1 MVQVFRIPG
10 IFLMPATLMIPI
22 FERSNLSF
30 SMENPF
36 WVYVNESYLVCDL
49 NLGYP
54 AFSSFAFARLK
65 NPSNALER
73 RSLTS
78 CSTWE

>member
-22 FERSNLSF
+22 FERSSLSF

-54 AFSSFAFARLK
+54 AFSSFACFSCWRTL
-65 NPSNALER
+65 SNSSSE
-73 RSLTS
+73 TS
-78 CSTWE
+78 FWL